1 MVSAALGLVVLLAV
15 LALVAG
21 VIRFGDAVLAY
32 RSQRARQAFREQVL
46 LAQAHAE
53 AFRHE

>member
-32 RSQRARQAFREQVL
+32 RSQRAHQAFREQML
-46 LAQAHAE
+46 LAQAYAE

>member
-1 MVSAALGLVVLLAV
+1 MVSVALGLVVLLAV

-32 RSQRARQAFREQVL
+32 RSQRAHQAFREQVL